1 MFNSQIV
8 SVATKLGAIE
18 RKIDDI
24 GKQVQAQ
31 SSGKNIPVHYI
42 EKLTGVKQ
50 VFHRNE
56 GENTSDLAVGA
67 AKIALDRAGL
77 KIADIDLLIFASASQ
92 DLIEPATS
100 HIVSAQLGA
109 TNLPVFDV
117 KNACN
122 SFLNGMQVANSFI
135 RTGAY
140 KRVLIVSGETPSM
153 AIRWNNRDREQ
164 FLESFAGFSMSDGG
178 GAMVLAATD
187 EPDRGIL
194 DMRFTADSS
203 HWNVGT
209 LAMGGSRHPRDIEA
223 TYFNMDG
230 RSLAEAFLALGP
242 DILNST
248 LAANNRKWNDFAA
261 IGMHQVSAPYMA
273 RICRILD
280 VPRAQIVET
289 IQTTG
294 NITSLSMPYQLELA
308 LSDGRVKAG
317 DEFAFIGFAGG
328 ISTGLALMR
337 I

>member
-1 MFNSQIV
+1 MFRSQIV
-8 SVATKLGAIE
+8 SAATKLGANE
-18 RKIDDI
+18 RKIDDV
-24 GKQVQAQ
+24 GKQVRRQ

-56 GENTSDLAVGA
+56 GENTSDLAVAA

-77 KIADIDLLIFASASQ
+77 KIGDIDLLIFASASQ

-109 TNLPVFDV
+109 SGLPVFDV

-135 RTGAY
+135 RTGTY
-140 KRVLIVSGETPSM
+140 RRVLVVSGETPSM

-178 GAMVLAATD
+178 GAMVLQATD
-187 EPDRGIL
+187 EADRGII
-194 DMRFTADSS
+194 DIRFTADSS

-209 LAMGGSRHPRDIEA
+209 LAMGGSRAPRDVEA
-223 TYFNMDG
+223 TYFKMDG
-230 RSLAEAFLALGP
+230 RSLAEAFLALGS
-242 DILNST
+242 DILNTT
-248 LAANNRKWNDFAA
+248 LAANDRKWNDFAA

-273 RICRILD
+273 RICRILE
-280 VPRAQIVET
+280 VPRTQIIET
-289 IQTTG
+289 IQLTG
-294 NITSLSMPYQLELA
+294 NITSLSLPYQLELA
-308 LSDGRVKAG
+308 LGDGRVKTG

-328 ISTGLALMR
+328 ISTGLALMKL
-337 I
+337 